1 MLKFLAILFIISYV
15 TYKFGGFIM
24 RTLYTVMGQDP
35 TQRNFNNQ
43 SQKKSGSDINI
54 DYVPKDKKAGNSTF
68 KGGEYVDY
76 EEVK

>member
-1 MLKFLAILFIISYV
+1 
-15 TYKFGGFIM
+15 
-24 RTLYTVMGQDP
+24 MGQDP